1 MEISPSDRRAYSE
14 IYYIINN
21 LEIGYRQKL
30 PNKLVKFFEDVKDD
44 TYEVPY
50 DESMPL
56 YMQEYQDYTFDLL
69 NILNVNYWCDDN
81 QKLDEIR
88 KQIKD
93 CDGAFKLV
101 ESASM
106 LEEEKQN
113 NEIQNEKVITTIHG
127 ENTKDVENIQTNNEE
142 KRKTKDSFFKNL
154 KNIFK

>member
-21 LEIGYRQKL
+21 LETGYRQKL

-44 TYEVPY
+44 TYKVPY

-106 LEEEKQN
+106 HEEEKQN
-113 NEIQNEKVITTIHG
+113 NEEQNENVITTIHD

-142 KRKTKDSFFKNL
+142 KETKGSFFKNL